1 VRMSLGPEREGGAG
15 AGAAGFLLK
24 DAGPAL
30 LIEAVRA
37 AGAGDA
43 LISPSITVRLLQRLA
58 PPPRPAAPRSRSQL
72 SDRELQIARSVARG
86 RTNAEIAAE
95 LFISLSTVKT
105 HITRIQDKLG
115 IRNRVELAA
124 WSWENRIMGSSP

>member
-1 VRMSLGPEREGGAG
+1 M
-15 AGAAGFLLK
+15 
-24 DAGPAL
+24 
-30 LIEAVRA
+30 
-37 AGAGDA
+37 
-43 LISPSITVRLLQRLA
+43 RLYLRH
-58 PPPRPAAPRSRSQL
+58 RS
-72 SDRELQIARSVARG
+72 
-86 RTNAEIAAE
+86 AEIVAE

>member
-1 VRMSLGPEREGGAG
+1 MSLGPEREGGAG
-15 AGAAGFLLK
+15 VGRPAGRAERTRDGDDQASQGKQDGAAGFLLK

-30 LIEAVRA
+30 L
-37 AGAGDA
+37 
-43 LISPSITVRLLQRLA
+43 
-58 PPPRPAAPRSRSQL
+58 
-72 SDRELQIARSVARG
+72 
-86 RTNAEIAAE
+86 
-95 LFISLSTVKT
+95 LSTVKT